1 MAFAGLLG
9 VMGVILTAVA
19 RGRIDL
25 VGAAMIVG
33 AVAVAAVTATARPGR
48 EDDERGV

>member
-9 VMGVILTAVA
+9 VMGVILTVVA
-19 RGRIDL
+19 RGRTDL

-33 AVAVAAVTATARPGR
+33 AVAVAGMTATAKPGR
-48 EDDERGV
+48 GGDRPEV